1 MVDFWQIIQNAAVE
15 LISPTTAAY
24 ALAALGLAIHFG
36 YTGLLNFGQ
45 AGFMAIGAYGYAIST
60 LTLGFPVW
68 GAVLVGVGGSII
80 FALILGIPTLRL
92 RADYLAIVT
101 IAASEILRLI
111 FTTNS
116 LDAVTGSADGLSAYK
131 GGFAALNPFPKGTY
145 GFGPFTMNEYDLWVR
160 VVGWT
165 LVILGGLLAWQ
176 LMRSPWGRVIKGIRE
191 DEDAVRALGKN
202 VYFYKMQSL
211 IIGGVFGTLGGMIF
225 IMPRA
230 VVPANYATTLTF
242 FIYTILLL
250 GGVGSLVLGIGQ
262 RLWPL
267 AQRLHAGEGHAHRMP
282 KPGLAWQTAAL
293 WTLGLLLLPFALRFG
308 SPLGT
313 AAAFALLTVAVAAD
327 TWNLLRKR

>member
-145 GFGPFTMNEYDLWVR
+145 GFGPFTMIEYDLWVR

-250 GGVGSLVLGIGQ
+250 GGAATILGPIVGSMIFWVLLSAVSGFVARAQAVGWFPGMSSVQAGQTRFIIVGVVLMLLVIFRPQGIFGNKKE
-262 RLWPL
+262 L
-267 AQRLHAGEGHAHRMP
+267 AFV
-282 KPGLAWQTAAL
+282 K
-293 WTLGLLLLPFALRFG
+293 
-308 SPLGT
+308 
-313 AAAFALLTVAVAAD
+313 
-327 TWNLLRKR
+327 